1 MAHGSAGIG
10 LARPIDPLC
19 IASDLLKNRI
29 TESEANVGSN
39 EMPVTRKEKRPKHYG
54 EPEFVSEHYAVYPD
68 YPYVLFIAKDADV
81 PAVVKRDT
89 GKAPDMQG
97 RRPYVYRYK
106 FTSEDNDCLQF
117 AESLAKGE
125 VHYSSEECV
134 YRVKGSKRQFGDTDK
149 QNIELAKKYK
159 ANDKADPRKGQ
170 SYAIVRTNLKEALR
184 SSEEDLPPY
193 HIAHVLAED
202 GEYRITLEA
211 DAGAIIRKPVFG
223 IYSVRPSH
231 DKTFHKTYKEMY
243 GKQAAATIVL
253 EPKDDQEN

>member
-1 MAHGSAGIG
+1 MVHARAGTD
-10 LARPIDPLC
+10 PIVD
-19 IASDLLKNRI
+19 SKNRRK
-29 TESEANVGSN
+29 ESRWNVGSN
-39 EMPVTRKEKRPKHYG
+39 EMPPTRKEKRPKDYG
-54 EPEFVSEHYAVYPD
+54 EPEFVSEQYAVYPD
-68 YPYVLFIAKDADV
+68 YPYVLFIAKDAEV
-81 PAVVKRDT
+81 PVVVKRDM

-97 RRPYVYRYK
+97 RRPHIYRYK

-170 SYAIVRTNLKEALR
+170 SYAIVRTNLKEALQF
-184 SSEEDLPPY
+184 SDEDLPPY
-193 HIAHVLAED
+193 HIAFVLVED
-202 GEYRITLEA
+202 GEFRITLEA
-211 DAGAIIRKPVFG
+211 DAGAVRRKPVFG

-231 DKTFHKTYKEMY
+231 PKTFHKTYKEMY
-243 GKQAAATIVL
+243 GMQAAATIVL
-253 EPKDDQEN
+253 EPKDNKDKEEN